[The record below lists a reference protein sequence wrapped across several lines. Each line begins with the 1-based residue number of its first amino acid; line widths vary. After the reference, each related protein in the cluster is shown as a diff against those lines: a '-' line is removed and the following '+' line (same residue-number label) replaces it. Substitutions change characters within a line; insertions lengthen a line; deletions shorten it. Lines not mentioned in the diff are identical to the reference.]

1 MASEY
6 LLVLAGCV
14 LVTLPLEFILGARV
28 YRRPARLAAVVL
40 PVAAVFYVWDLVAI
54 ARGHWWFNPA
64 RTSGVL
70 LPGGVP
76 LEEALFFLVI
86 PLCGLLTYEAV
97 GSVLGRRRS
106 WRTEVADPAAEPVPP
121 LAEPSRPLAELVE
134 ANEPVEARVR
144 EARDA

>member
-1 MASEY
+1 MAVEY

-14 LVTLPLEFILGARV
+14 LVTLPLEFILGARI

-97 GSVLGRRRS
+97 GSVLARRRG
-106 WRTEVADPAAEPVPP
+106 WRTEVADPDAESVPP
-121 LAEPSRPLAELVE
+121 LAA
-134 ANEPVEARVR
+134 PVDVRAR